1 MDWLSFFIGRS
12 TWLNDYRSVSTSA
25 ARYQQLSLNPIKL
38 AGQCGKLKCC
48 LNYELD
54 TYRSA
59 LKTFPKPE
67 VKLKTEK
74 GVAVLQKL
82 DIFKEQLWYAY
93 KGEWMNWHML
103 SLESVHEIISKNKNN
118 EKVPALEEFIAETQL
133 TSIQEADVV
142 FENVVGQDSLNRF
155 DRPKRSKSKR
165 RKNRKPNRR
174 QKND

>member
-1 MDWLSFFIGRS
+1 M
-12 TWLNDYRSVSTSA
+12 
-25 ARYQQLSLNPIKL
+25 
-38 AGQCGKLKCC
+38 
-48 LNYELD
+48 
-54 TYRSA
+54 
-59 LKTFPKPE
+59 
-67 VKLKTEK
+67 
-74 GVAVLQKL
+74 AVLQKL